1 MDAPICGIPDNCIE
15 NVTLENIEVSYP
27 GRASKGMAYVPLW
40 RVKDVPEQ
48 IQKYPEFT
56 MFGELP
62 AWALYV
68 RHVKGLTLR
77 NIRFSLRDTDFR
89 PAFVFDDVEDI
100 RKDNVQHT
108 MNL

>member
-1 MDAPICGIPDNCIE
+1 
-15 NVTLENIEVSYP
+15 
-27 GRASKGMAYVPLW
+27 
-40 RVKDVPEQ
+40 
-48 IQKYPEFT
+48 

-77 NIRFSLRDTDFR
+77 NVHFSLRDTDFR

-100 RKDNVQHT
+100 SKDSSDEIEK
-108 MNL
+108 L

>member
-1 MDAPICGIPDNCIE
+1 M
-15 NVTLENIEVSYP
+15 TLEDIEVSYP

-40 RVKDVPEQ
+40 RIKDVPEQ

-56 MFGELP
+56 MFSELP

-89 PAFVFDDVEDI
+89 PAFVFDDAE
-100 RKDNVQHT
+100 NVLMEEVTPSEEKQIFG
-108 MNL
+108 LKRIP